1 MTSLSLFSCLAP
13 SLQLNLSSI
22 SVSQGSDDQTIVSCV
37 LNNSPNQ
44 TFIPSW
50 INNIGDVISET
61 PLLTLSANLFP
72 NSTTF
77 FCVVQLSSIPKLTFN
92 YVVLIAN
99 DVLTGACSA
108 SDTASTLADC
118 SDQLAIIASTV
129 DPDVLLSTLGNI
141 LNSTNATTLSETAIL
156 SITSNVFVIVDVVQT
171 AETDVIAILDGLTN
185 LFAGLVNTINGTLFV
200 EFEGIMVQSQV
211 ILNTGPVSISLANSN
226 ESVNINISVDIIGLN
241 PRVTLITS
249 NVVSGSSV
257 AAGDSGVGVI
267 VSTLLSISIAGLS
280 SDTVLD
286 PPVELLFPLP
296 TSLDLTISIVIC
308 VFWNENTQQFE
319 STGLPPIVLDGQ
331 IICPVS
337 HFTSFAI
344 LQVERQTE
352 NIALR
357 VIAYILLALSIIA
370 LSISLVLFMLSGRR
384 FFDVQMNRMFFNYA
398 LALLLANATLI
409 FGVNLGVLDKI
420 YCIIASLLVHYFWLA
435 VFSWGLAIAIL
446 IIYLIA
452 FGMFKK
458 RKLFWFLAA
467 FGWLLPLPIVI
478 LTFVFGLVRGDY
490 VRQDEQCF
498 LTMGYI
504 WSMLGPILAIVV
516 LNAICYV
523 VAIVAMIF
531 ISVRKIGGDKKE
543 NLSMLIRALFS
554 GIILLPVL
562 AVPWIVIFFDFV
574 FARYGITSPVFEWVF
589 LILIG
594 SSGIIFLLVFTLMNK
609 AVQRTLRGK
618 FCGRDKSHTMSAP
631 TVEGATNPR
640 SKKLKK
646 EENGKDLELENVY
659 TQPRDIIYSNRSA
672 VGGDEIV
679 TDSRKDQEDVFPE
692 NTTDVSHQEKETTM
706 I

>member
-1 MTSLSLFSCLAP
+1 MNDTLVV
-13 SLQLNLSSI
+13 SSI
-22 SVSQGSDDQTIVSCV
+22 S
-37 LNNSPNQ
+37 
-44 TFIPSW
+44 
-50 INNIGDVISET
+50 
-61 PLLTLSANLFP
+61 
-72 NSTTF
+72 
-77 FCVVQLSSIPKLTFN
+77 
-92 YVVLIAN
+92 
-99 DVLTGACSA
+99 
-108 SDTASTLADC
+108 ADC
-118 SDQLAIIASTV
+118 SDQLAVIAGSIGSSNV
-129 DPDVLLSTLGNI
+129 SPGVLLSTLDNI
-141 LNSTNATTLSETAIL
+141 LNLTNTTTLSAVTIIV
-156 SITSNVFVIVDVVQT
+156 ITENVFAIVDVALIESPVRT
-171 AETDVIAILDGLTN
+171 TENNVIGILDGLTD
-185 LFAGLVNTINGTLFV
+185 LFAGLVNTINDTFFV
-200 EFEGIMVQSQV
+200 QFEGFMVQSQV
-211 ILNTGPVSISLANSN
+211 ILNTGSVSISLANST
-226 ESVNINISVDIIGLN
+226 ESVNLNISVDIIGLN
-241 PRVTLITS
+241 PRVTIITS

-257 AAGDSGVGVI
+257 VAGDSGEGVI
-267 VSTLLSISIAGLS
+267 VSALLSISIEGIS

-286 PPVELLFPLP
+286 PPGQLLFPLP
-296 TSLDLTISIVIC
+296 TSFDITISIAIC

-319 STGLPPIVLDGQ
+319 STGLPAIVLDDQ

-344 LQVERQTE
+344 LQVERKTE
-352 NIALR
+352 NLALR

-384 FFDVQMNRMFFNYA
+384 FFDVQMNRMYFNYA

-409 FGVNLGVLDKI
+409 FGVNLGVLDNI
-420 YCIIASLLVHYFWLA
+420 FCIIATLLVHYFWLA
-435 VFSWGLAIAIL
+435 VFSWGLAVGIL
-446 IIYLIA
+446 IIYLVA
-452 FGMFKK
+452 FGTFRR
-458 RKLFWFLAA
+458 RKLFWFLFAL
-467 FGWLLPLPIVI
+467 GWVLPLPIVV

-543 NLSMLIRALFS
+543 NLSMLIRALVS

-574 FARYGITSPVFEWVF
+574 FAQYGITSPVFEWVF

-594 SSGIIFLLVFTLMNK
+594 SSGIIFLLVFTLMNE

-618 FCGRDKSHTMSAP
+618 LCGRDKSDTMSAP

-640 SKKLKK
+640 SKELKK
-646 EENGKDLELENVY
+646 EENGKDLELEDVY
-659 TQPRDIIYSNRSA
+659 ALPRDIIYSNRSA